1 MTSADG
7 DSIVTSEQRRRVLAR
22 LVDAIVALPPDRPRR
37 VGIDGVDGAGKTML
51 ADELAGPIR
60 AAGRR
65 VLRAS
70 VDGFH
75 RTRAERYARGR
86 GSPDGYYR
94 DSYDYPSLRSVLLDP
109 LIAGEP
115 VVPAVFD
122 HTRDAAVPRREH
134 PVEPGTVL
142 LFDGIFLHR
151 RELAGV
157 WDLSI
162 FCRVDLVT
170 SCARM
175 AIRDGAPADPE
186 HPANHRYVEGQ
197 RRYLADCDPEA
208 LATYVVDN
216 TDLARPYLVER

>member
-7 DSIVTSEQRRRVLAR
+7 DSIVTSEQRRSVLAR
-22 LVDAIVALPPDRPRR
+22 LVGTIVALPADRPRR

-51 ADELAGPIR
+51 ADELAGPVR
-60 AAGRR
+60 ATGRP

-94 DSYDYPSLRSVLLDP
+94 DSYDYPTLRSVLLDP
-109 LIAGEP
+109 LVAGEP

-122 HTRDAAVPRREH
+122 HIRDADVPRREH

-142 LFDGIFLHR
+142 LFDGIFLHC

-162 FCRVDLVT
+162 FCRVDPVT

-175 AIRDGAPADPE
+175 AVRDGAPADPQ

-208 LATYVVDN
+208 VATCVVDN
-216 TDLARPYLVER
+216 TDLSRPYLVER